1 MVSQHWL
8 SRGAAGCYNFLWP
21 TMLLHSFFDYYA
33 AATPEAE
40 FAVQDDRRLTYSQAV
55 AVANQFAN
63 ALVGAGLAPGDR
75 FAFLAKNSIEYT
87 LMYYAGSKCGA
98 VPVPLN
104 YRLAPPEWAFI
115 INDSDSKLLIAD
127 AEYCQAIDSIRGEL
141 PQVRKTISIG
151 NGSLEGWS
159 DFSDWIAGQAVSA
172 PDIEIEDSGDVLQMY
187 TSGTTGKPKGVVLTH
202 RSVTVNIS
210 QFAGLCRDEWRGRT
224 LLAAPLYHVAA
235 AAVCWGSVSW
245 GDPLLV
251 HRDFVP
257 SDAVR
262 ALSEENVGFALLV
275 PAMIQACLTAVPDVA
290 ERRYDGLNGIGYG
303 ASPIAEATLR
313 RGMEVFGCG
322 FVQGYGMTESSPVLT
337 LLSAADH
344 RRAVAGE
351 PRLLLS
357 AGRAVAGTDLK
368 IVDGNDSEV
377 PRGQVGEIVARGA
390 QVMKEYWKRP
400 EATAETLRGGWL
412 HTGDAASMDEE
423 GFVYIQDRVKDMIVS
438 GGENIYPRE
447 IEDVLFELPAVVDAA
462 VIGVPSEQWGESVKA
477 ILVVKA
483 GAALTED
490 EVLKY
495 CRTKLGGYKVPRS
508 VDFVEALPRN
518 PSGKVLKRELRE
530 KYWEGHGRRVAGA

>member
-1 MVSQHWL
+1 
-8 SRGAAGCYNFLWP
+8 
-21 TMLLHSFFDYYA
+21 MLLHSFLDYHG
-33 AATPEAE
+33 AATPDAE
-40 FAVQDDRRLTYSQAV
+40 FAVQDDRRLTYSEAV
-55 AVANQFAN
+55 AAANQFAN
-63 ALVGAGLAPGDR
+63 ALVAAGLTPGDR
-75 FAFLAKNSIEYT
+75 FAFLAKNSIEYA
-87 LMYYAGSKCGA
+87 LMYYAGSKSGT

-104 YRLAPPEWAFI
+104 YRLAPPEWEFI

-127 AEYCQAIDSIRGEL
+127 AEYCEAIDSIRGEIS
-141 PQVRKTISIG
+141 VVAKTIAIG
-151 NGSLEGWS
+151 DGAPAGWS

-202 RSVTVNIS
+202 RNVTVNIS
-210 QFAGLCRDEWRGRT
+210 QSAGLCRDEWRGRS
-224 LLAAPLYHVAA
+224 LIAAPLYHVAA
-235 AAVCWGSVSW
+235 AVVCWGTVFW
-245 GDPLLV
+245 GDPLLI

-257 SDAVR
+257 AEAVR
-262 ALSEENVGFALLV
+262 ALSEDNVGLALLV
-275 PAMIQACLTAVPDVA
+275 PAMIQACLMAVPDVA
-290 ERRYDGLNGIGYG
+290 ERSYDGLNGMVYG

-322 FVQGYGMTESSPVLT
+322 FVQAYGMTESSPVLT
-337 LLSAADH
+337 LLTAADH

-351 PRLLLS
+351 SRLLLS

-368 IVDGNDSEV
+368 IVDGDDREV

-400 EATAETLRGGWL
+400 KATAETLRGGWL

-483 GAALTED
+483 EGAPTED
-490 EVLKY
+490 EILKF
-495 CRTKLGGYKVPRS
+495 CRTKLGRYKVPRS

-518 PSGKVLKRELRE
+518 PSGKVLKRELRK
-530 KYWEGHGRRVAGA
+530 KYWEGHGRRVAGS